1 MRRVMENVELIR
13 QYRGIRK
20 KRLAEAS
27 NISAMAY
34 SRLSNGT
41 AKLSADLL
49 VNFAHVLMIKD
60 YNIFFDDKLTDSVVN
75 NREEVRA

>member
-1 MRRVMENVELIR
+1 MENVELIR

-27 NISAMAY
+27 NISAMSY

-49 VNFAHVLMIKD
+49 VDFAQVLMVND
-60 YNIFFDDKLTDSVVN
+60 YNIFFDDKLTDSVIN
-75 NREEVRA
+75 NREEVGV